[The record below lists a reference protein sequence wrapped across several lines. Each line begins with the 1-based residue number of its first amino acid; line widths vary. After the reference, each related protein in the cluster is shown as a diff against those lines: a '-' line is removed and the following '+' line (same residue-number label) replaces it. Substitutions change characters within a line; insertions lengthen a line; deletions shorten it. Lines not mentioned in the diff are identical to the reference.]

1 MTEPRA
7 EYLTVRELAA
17 LLRVKDRAVYAMAAA
32 GEIPCS
38 RATGKLLFPRAAVD
52 AWLARH
58 STGGLSTASP
68 ETVPAVVA
76 GSHDPLLEWALRE
89 SRAGLATFFDG
100 SLDGLKRLG
109 EGQAVAAGIHLPEP
123 PAGAKTREGTGDG
136 PGGSSGGWPGDWN
149 LRHVRDALPGA
160 PVVVLEWAWRE
171 RGLILAADNPLTV
184 RSIAGLAGRRVMPR
198 QIEAGSQQLF
208 LHLLRQAGLS
218 EADLA
223 LFDPPARSE
232 LDVALAVAD
241 GRADAGFG
249 LLGLARA
256 FRLAFV
262 PVCRERYDLIV
273 VRRAYFDPPLQT
285 FMSFCRSAAFARKA
299 AEIGGYDLSGFGRV
313 HYNGG

>member
-1 MTEPRA
+1 MIDPRA

-17 LLRVKDRAVYAMAAA
+17 LLRIKERAVYAMAAA
-32 GEIPCS
+32 GDIPCS

-58 STGGLSTASP
+58 STGPLAAP
-68 ETVPAVVA
+68 RPNAAPAVVA

-100 SLDGLKRLG
+100 SLDGLARLG
-109 EGQAVAAGIHLPEP
+109 SGQAVAAGVHLPEP
-123 PAGAKTREGTGDG
+123 APEPATAAEPD
-136 PGGSSGGWPGDWN
+136 DWN
-149 LRHVRDALPGA
+149 VRDGWNVRHVRDALPAA
-160 PVVVLEWAWRE
+160 PVVVLEWARRE
-171 RGLILAADNPLTV
+171 RGLIVAADNPLSV
-184 RSIAGLAGRRVMPR
+184 QGLADLAGRRVMPR
-198 QIEAGSQQLF
+198 QIEAGSQQL
-208 LHLLRQAGLS
+208 LLDLLPRAGLR
-218 EADLA
+218 ETDLI
-223 LFDPPARSE
+223 LLDPPARSE
-232 LDVALAVAD
+232 LDVALALAD

-262 PVCRERYDLIV
+262 PVCRERYDLVV
-273 VRRAYFDPPLQT
+273 VRRAYFEPPWQT
-285 FMSFCRSAAFARKA
+285 FLTFCRGPAFAQKA

>member
-1 MTEPRA
+1 MTEPRT

-17 LLRVKDRAVYAMAAA
+17 LLRIKDRAVYAMAAA

-58 STGGLSTASP
+58 STGGLPIAAP
-68 ETVPAVVA
+68 ESAPAVVA

-123 PAGAKTREGTGDG
+123 AAAGEPDG
-136 PGGSSGGWPGDWN
+136 WN
-149 LRHVRDALPGA
+149 VRHVRDALPAA
-160 PVVVLEWAWRE
+160 PVVVVEWAWRE
-171 RGLILAADNPLTV
+171 RGLILAADNPLIV
-184 RSIAGLAGRRVMPR
+184 RGIADLAGRRIVPR

-208 LHLLRQAGLS
+208 LDLLGQAGLS
-218 EADLA
+218 ETDLA
-223 LFDPPARSE
+223 LLDPPARSE

-262 PVCRERYDLIV
+262 PVCRERYDLVV